1 MDATNARTQITK
13 TRVACAFFGAMLLGS
28 VILGVAVLVGGKFLS
43 WVIGLSTVS
52 LLILF
57 GSMIRSKR

>member
-1 MDATNARTQITK
+1 MEKTENRTQITK

-28 VILGVAVLVGGKFLS
+28 VILGVAVLVGEKFLG
-43 WVIGLSTVS
+43 WVIGLSAVS

-57 GSMIRSKR
+57 WSMIRGKR